1 MHAAVLRYFEAVV
14 EEGSIRKA
22 AERLHISPSAVNRQ
36 ILKLEENFETLLFE
50 RRPQGLKL
58 TDAGQLVLQH
68 SRSTLQNFEQ
78 LKGEIDY
85 LRGRIS
91 GQVTIATLDSLT
103 MHFLPAELSKLM
115 SEHPDMRVRVA
126 TGDPMKIVHSIARG
140 NADLGITFGSK
151 DAQGVIEL
159 AKVDCPLCAILSPSH
174 PLAGKRSLTLPE
186 CSTYPL
192 IFNDN
197 SSSIRYFF
205 GEEMDSFM
213 ESHEP
218 IVVTN
223 TLLLVKGLILDSA
236 RIAFFTRLG
245 FPDELES
252 GELVAIP
259 LKVES
264 LSVLRLCI
272 IMPSDRSPTIAAKVT
287 GEHLKRSLVGFVS
300 RLG

>member
-1 MHAAVLRYFEAVV
+1 MHATALRYFEAVV

-68 SRSTLQNFEQ
+68 SRSTLQNFER

-103 MHFLPAELSKLM
+103 MHFLPVELSKLM
-115 SEHPDMRVRVA
+115 SKHPDIRVRVA

-140 NADLGITFGSK
+140 NADLGITFSSK
-151 DAQGVIEL
+151 DSQGVIEL
-159 AKVDCPLCAILSPSH
+159 ASVDCPLCAILSPSH
-174 PLAGKRSLTLPE
+174 PLADKRSLTLPE

-213 ESHEP
+213 EEQRP

-223 TLLLVKGLILDSA
+223 TLLLVKGIILDSV

-245 FPDELES
+245 FSDELES

-259 LKVES
+259 LKAKS

-272 IMPSDRSPTIAAKVT
+272 IIPSDRSPTIAAKVT
-287 GEHLKRSLVGFVS
+287 GEYLKRSLVGFVS
-300 RLG
+300 KLG

>member
-1 MHAAVLRYFEAVV
+1 MHAAVLRYFEVV
-14 EEGSIRKA
+14 AQEGSLRKA

-68 SRSTLQNFEQ
+68 SLSTLQNFEK
-78 LKGEIDY
+78 LKSEIDY

-103 MHFLPAELSKLM
+103 THFLPEELKKLM
-115 SEHPDMRVRVA
+115 SKYPGIRVRVEA
-126 TGDPMKIVHSIARG
+126 GDPMKIVHSIARG

-151 DAQGVIEL
+151 KFQGVIEL
-159 AKVDCPLCAILSPSH
+159 AGVDCPLCAILSPSH
-174 PLAGKRSLTLPE
+174 PLAGKCSLTLSE

-218 IVVTN
+218 NVVTN
-223 TLLLVKGLILDSA
+223 TLLLVKNLILDSA

-245 FPDELES
+245 FSDELEN

-272 IMPSDRSPTIAAKVT
+272 IMPSDRSLTIAAKVT
-287 GEHLKRSLVGFVS
+287 GEYLKRSLVGFVS

>member
-1 MHAAVLRYFEAVV
+1 MHATVLRYFEAVV

-68 SRSTLQNFEQ
+68 SRSTLQNFER

-103 MHFLPAELSKLM
+103 MHFLPVELSKLM
-115 SEHPDMRVRVA
+115 SKHPDIRVRVA

-140 NADLGITFGSK
+140 NADLGITFSSK
-151 DAQGVIEL
+151 DSQGVIEL
-159 AKVDCPLCAILSPSH
+159 ASVDCPLCAILSPSH
-174 PLAGKRSLTLPE
+174 PLADKRSLTLPE

-213 ESHEP
+213 EEQRP

-223 TLLLVKGLILDSA
+223 TLLLVKGIILDSV

-245 FPDELES
+245 FSDELES

-259 LKVES
+259 LKAKS

-272 IMPSDRSPTIAAKVT
+272 IIPSDRSPTIAAKVT
-287 GEHLKRSLVGFVS
+287 GEYLKRSLVGFVS
-300 RLG
+300 KLG